1 MCNQSGAGKCK
12 GCNSCAACST
22 ACNTCTPQHSTH
34 VGWIH
39 NAIAG
44 IVHIPSVVPATN
56 ISHAPGV
63 GHFGGRK
70 YKGCCLGI
78 AVCLLCQ
85 QHQLHI

>member
-1 MCNQSGAGKCK
+1 MSIRVYAASYRPPSLSVLHLGHVSGHLGWVVKVE
-12 GCNSCAACST
+12 GFLVLLVSCFVP
-22 ACNTCTPQHSTH
+22 TC
-34 VGWIH
+34 
-39 NAIAG
+39 
-44 IVHIPSVVPATN
+44 TN